1 MIERKD
7 VSIAPDA
14 KDAEKV
20 VYADT
25 YHTPEIYADGL
36 SGILVGFPTLK
47 MSFHTVL
54 SYGESEVRRNCAV
67 ITMDVHA
74 ALDMA
79 FDILDSCK
87 ENEEQLLHM
96 ASKGLPARLRNF
108 LDKIPAGDTEP
119 TAKPTSKSR
128 SNSKNK

>member
-7 VSIAPDA
+7 IAKA
-14 KDAEKV
+14 AEKV
-20 VYADT
+20 VYTDT

-36 SGILVGFPTLK
+36 SGILVGFPTMKISL
-47 MSFHTVL
+47 HTVL
-54 SYGESEVRRNCAV
+54 SYGDSEVRRNCAV
-67 ITMDVHA
+67 ITMDVHS

-96 ASKGLPARLRNF
+96 ASKRIPAKLKDF
-108 LDKIPAGDTEP
+108 LSKIPVETVEAVAKPVSKARP
-119 TAKPTSKSR
+119 TAK
-128 SNSKNK
+128 NKT

>member
-1 MIERKD
+1 MIDNKSTSTAD
-7 VSIAPDA
+7 VD
-14 KDAEKV
+14 KV
-20 VYADT
+20 VYVDS

-36 SGILVGFPTLK
+36 TGVLVGFPTLK

-54 SYGESEVRRNCAV
+54 SYGDAEVRRNCAV
-67 ITMDVHA
+67 ITMDVHT

-96 ASKGLPARLRNF
+96 ASKG
-108 LDKIPAGDTEP
+108 IPAKLMDFLNRIPVSDAQPVIEP
-119 TAKPTSKSR
+119 TGPKSRAKSKSK
-128 SNSKNK
+128 S